1 MHSHTLGISSRFFL
15 HALDFTGFTHAA
27 VFFCGFVDS
36 VVVSLTHGTIVGF
49 ALLLTLT
56 HRLGDCDFFPKT
68 VCICFLDDF
77 VAQDGLCFLTLLA
90 VLLGSS
96 LHLWGC
102 CNFI

>member
-1 MHSHTLGISSRFFL
+1 M
-15 HALDFTGFTHAA
+15 
-27 VFFCGFVDS
+27 DS

-77 VAQDGLCFLTLLA
+77 VAQDGLCFPTVLA
-90 VLLGSS
+90 VVVVVFPT
-96 LHLWGC
+96 C
-102 CNFI
+102 